1 MNFKDLLDTRINY
14 ENLVKEKL
22 EEMVLFFLTHV
33 KENHID
39 KPITLEDAEAIR
51 ALKGKIIHMTFRI
64 GCPNSV
70 EPMLRSIASRKIKYW
85 QAHNNVQERGK
96 PFSIKDVLNGETYSK
111 KYYKRGWF
119 GKGKQI
125 TSIEDKARVLKT
137 DDYYHLPQNER
148 VLKGHFR
155 WNNRG
160 YTLSRNA
167 TDILS
172 LYLETKF

>member
-22 EEMVLFFLTHV
+22 EEMVLFFLAHV

-51 ALKGKIIHMTFRI
+51 ALKGKIMHMTFRI

-85 QAHNNVQERGK
+85 QAHNNVE
-96 PFSIKDVLNGETYSK
+96 
-111 KYYKRGWF
+111 KREEVSVYNAEGCYVKQRTVWWF
-119 GKGKQI
+119 GKGKQLK
-125 TSIEDKARVLKT
+125 SIEEKARVLKT